1 MTLAVF
7 KRLAVAALLLECVS
21 GVHAFAAGPLLSPA
35 TNLRIPAP
43 RLLSVPSPASEELD
57 RVAFAVDGAES
68 SHGAN
73 AAMWRSDI
81 AGPEGPMQVTAAA
94 ATDVGGGNRFDIVQ
108 NRAIGRAYLARMFL
122 RYGNWPDAV
131 AAYNWGP
138 GNMDAW
144 IREGRPP
151 DRFLFDVRAYQTRVL
166 LDSLVWNG
174 ALRRPQMI
182 GSRPEAASGAAT
194 RLRAASSH
202 RTAFDRAWDRWVE
215 AKTKPVPPI
224 RISVGSASPD
234 RIPKR
239 TFHVWEQHM
248 LRAVSQLTIVP

>member
-1 MTLAVF
+1 MITAAL
-7 KRLAVAALLLECVS
+7 KRLAVAALLLNS
-21 GVHAFAAGPLLSPA
+21 IGGVQALAAGPLLSPA
-35 TNLRIPAP
+35 TNLGIPAP
-43 RLLSVPSPASEELD
+43 PLLYFPSAWGGELD
-57 RVAFAVDGAES
+57 RIAFAVDGAEL
-68 SHGAN
+68 SHGAD

-108 NRAIGRAYLARMFL
+108 NRAIGRAYLAKMFL

-166 LDSLVWNG
+166 LDSLVWNVR
-174 ALRRPQMI
+174 LPRLEMI
-182 GSRPEAASGAAT
+182 SARPEAGSRAAT
-194 RLRAASSH
+194 RSTAAPSH
-202 RTAFDRAWDRWVE
+202 RTAFDRAWDRWVA
-215 AKTKPVPPI
+215 AKAKPVPPM
-224 RISVGSASPD
+224 RISVEATSPD

-239 TFHVWEQHM
+239 AFHVWEQH
-248 LRAVSQLTIVP
+248 LLGAVNQLTIVP